1 MCGIAGI
8 FAYGYGASAV
18 EPGQLVAMRDAMT
31 HRGPDDA
38 GTWINAK
45 GTTGLAHRRLSIIDL
60 SPDGRQPMANEDDTV
75 VITFNGE
82 IYNYREK
89 RPALVRAGHR
99 FRSQSDTEVIVH
111 LYEELGPDCV
121 HELDGMFAFAIW
133 DEKAGRMLLARDRL
147 GVKPIYYCQR
157 RGFLVFASEIKALL
171 KHPAVAAELDEEAV
185 YHYLTFKATPSPR
198 TMFAGISK
206 LAAGHHLTCDG
217 HGNMRLARYWD
228 PADAPAPAGRI
239 NIDSAIENVK
249 MLFDSAVKKRMIA
262 DVPVGVFLSGGL
274 DSSAV
279 VGVAAGC
286 TDRPLKTF
294 SIGLSDLEGY
304 NELDYARE
312 VSRRYGT
319 DHHEILYGRKDIEDY
334 LPELVHCQDEPL
346 ADPVCI
352 PLFHLAR
359 LARQSGIVVVQV
371 GEGSDE
377 QFLGYDS
384 RIEFLQSFDRKW
396 RRLMAVPRPALQL
409 GSAVAGLM
417 ARATPRGRRWSRIF
431 DQALGRSELF
441 FGSVAFGENGEKSR
455 LLADGLE
462 NRHYDSGAVVK
473 ELMGPL
479 LANRP
484 KAEMAA
490 RVSYLDLKLRLPE
503 LLLMRV
509 DKVTMSMGVEAREPF
524 MDYRLVEYLMSVPRK
539 IKLNGWDPKHIL
551 KRAVAGIVPES
562 ILRRPKQ
569 AFAAPID
576 VWLRSGMGNFA
587 RSVISG
593 SRLKETGLLRFD
605 AIENL
610 LEEHIAGRRD
620 WGVQAWTMMNLCAW
634 YDRWIAG
641 DAR

>member
-8 FAYGYGASAV
+8 FAYGAAALD
-18 EPGQLVAMRDAMT
+18 PAHLVAMRDAMT

-38 GTWINAK
+38 GLWINER

-60 SPDGRQPMANEDDTV
+60 SPDGRQPMANEDGTV

-82 IYNYREK
+82 IYNYRDK
-89 RPALVRAGHR
+89 RPALVRAGHH

-111 LYEELGPDCV
+111 LYEELGPGCV
-121 HELDGMFAFAIW
+121 HELDGMFAFAVW
-133 DEKAGRMLLARDRL
+133 DERARRMVLARDRL
-147 GVKPIYYCQR
+147 GIKPLYYCQR
-157 RGFLVFASEIKALL
+157 SGFLLFASEIKALL

-185 YHYLTFKATPSPR
+185 YHYLTFKATPAPR
-198 TMFAGISK
+198 TMFSGINK
-206 LAAGHHLTCDG
+206 LAAGHLLTCDE
-217 HGNMRLARYWD
+217 HGNLRQERYWD
-228 PADAPAPAGRI
+228 PADAPAPPGRI
-239 NIDSAIENVK
+239 SLDEAVENVRT
-249 MLFDSAVKKRMIA
+249 LFESSVRKRMIA

-279 VGVAAGC
+279 VGIAAAC

-294 SIGLSDLEGY
+294 SIGLADLEGY
-304 NELDYARE
+304 NELEFARE
-312 VSRRYGT
+312 VSQRYGT
-319 DHHEILYGRKDIEDY
+319 EHHEILYGRKDIEEY

-384 RIEFLQSFDRKW
+384 RIEFLRSFDRKW
-396 RRLMAVPRPALQL
+396 RHLMAVPRPALRL

-417 ARATPRGRRWSRIF
+417 SRATPRGKRWTRIF

-441 FGSVAFGENGEKSR
+441 FGSVAFGENGEKSG
-455 LLADGLE
+455 LLADRFE
-462 NRHYDSGAVVK
+462 NRNYDSGAVVRT
-473 ELMGPL
+473 LMQPL

-484 KAEMAA
+484 TAEMAA

-509 DKVTMSMGVEAREPF
+509 DKVTMSVGVEAREPF
-524 MDYRLVEYLMSVPRK
+524 MDYRLVEYLLTVPRK
-539 IKLNGWDPKHIL
+539 IKMNGWDPKHIL
-551 KRAVAGIVPES
+551 KRAAAGVVPES

-569 AFAAPID
+569 AFAAP
-576 VWLRSGMGNFA
+576 VNAWLRSGMGDFA

-593 SRLKETGLLRFD
+593 SRLKTTGLLRFD
-605 AIENL
+605 AIEQL

-641 DAR
+641 AGK